1 MFSFFDTVKEFFA
14 FSERPNGDAYAPL
27 LEKENS
33 KVVLRI
39 EDLDYSNLDESFINT
54 LPDHIQVWFRD
65 FVIPSLKHDDDDSAI
80 KIASINIHRFLTI
93 NRLLYSPESRAS
105 NVVNL
110 FTYMS
115 ESYGTVLATI
125 HTPKFAKVLREK
137 IEELGADKMKPFEKC
152 NEKTKKLLYAITGI
166 LY

>member
-1 MFSFFDTVKEFFA
+1 MSSFFDTVREFFA
-14 FSERPNGDAYAPL
+14 FSERPNGDAYTPL

-65 FVIPSLKHDDDDSAI
+65 FVIPSLKHDDAGFAS
-80 KIASINIHRFLTI
+80 KIASIDIQRFLTV
-93 NRLLYSPESRAS
+93 NRLLSSPESRAL
-105 NVVNL
+105 NVMSL
-110 FTYMS
+110 FAYMS
-115 ESYGTVLATI
+115 ESHGTILSTI

-137 IEELGADKMKPFEKC
+137 IEELGADKLKPFEKC
-152 NEKTKKLLYAITGI
+152 NEKTKKFLYAVTGI